1 MATNEPNINMSLTY
15 SSMLE
20 LGTELIPF
28 NLSNTVSKKHFSS
41 DELDNSKPSLIMFI
55 CNHCPYVIHYHSEI
69 KQISHDYKDQ
79 INIVAIS
86 SNDIDNYPQD
96 GPKEMHDLWEKLGLS
111 FPYLFDE
118 TQTIAKA
125 YKAECTPE
133 FYLFDTNRKLVY
145 RGRLDESSPNS
156 NIQPSGKDIRN
167 ALDNLFNDEEI
178 SNDQFPSM
186 GCNIKWK

>member
-1 MATNEPNINMSLTY
+1 
-15 SSMLE
+15 MLA

-28 NLSNTVSKKHFSS
+28 DLSNTATRKNFSS
-41 DELDNSKPSLIMFI
+41 DELDNSKPSLVMFI

-69 KQISHDYKDQ
+69 QQISKDYKDL

-86 SNDIDNYPQD
+86 SNDVEIYPQD
-96 GPKEMHDLWEKLGLS
+96 GPQEMSDLWEELGLS

-118 TQTIAKA
+118 TQMIAKA

-133 FYLFDTNRKLVY
+133 SYLFDSNKKLVY
-145 RGRLDESSPNS
+145 RGRLDESTPNS

-167 ALDNLFNDEEI
+167 ALDNLLNNAEI
-178 SNDQFPSM
+178 DSEQFPSL

>member
-1 MATNEPNINMSLTY
+1 
-15 SSMLE
+15 MLE

-28 NLSNTVSKKHFSS
+28 DLSNTVSKKHFSS

-69 KQISHDYKDQ
+69 KQISQDYKDQ

>member
-1 MATNEPNINMSLTY
+1 MALTY

-28 NLSNTVSKKHFSS
+28 DLLNTVSKKHFSS
-41 DELDNSKPSLIMFI
+41 DELDYSKPSLIMFI

-86 SNDIDNYPQD
+86 SNDVDNYPQD
-96 GPKEMHDLWEKLGLS
+96 GPKEMHDLWEKLGIS

>member
-1 MATNEPNINMSLTY
+1 MSLTY
-15 SSMLE
+15 SSMLD
-20 LGTELIPF
+20 LGTNLIKF
-28 NLSNTVSKKHFSS
+28 NLLNSLTGNKFSS
-41 DELDNSKPSLIMFI
+41 DSIDKEKPTLIMFI
-55 CNHCPYVIHYHSEI
+55 CNHCPYVIHYHRELI
-69 KQISHDYKDQ
+69 KFSNDYSKTVNM
-79 INIVAIS
+79 IAIS
-86 SNDIDNYPQD
+86 SNDIVNYPED
-96 GPKEMHDLWEKLGLS
+96 SPEKMKEIWSKLGLS
-111 FPYLFDE
+111 FPYLYDE

>member
-1 MATNEPNINMSLTY
+1 MSLTY

-86 SNDIDNYPQD
+86 SNDVDNYPQD

-178 SNDQFPSM
+178 NNDQFPSM

>member
-1 MATNEPNINMSLTY
+1 
-15 SSMLE
+15 MLP
-20 LGTELIPF
+20 LGTKLIAFELID
-28 NLSNTVSKKHFSS
+28 TVSEKNFSS
-41 DELDNSKPSLIMFI
+41 DEFEISKPTLIMFI

-69 KQISHDYKDQ
+69 QKIYKDYKDQ
-79 INIVAIS
+79 INMVAIS

-96 GPKEMHDLWEKLGLS
+96 APEHMQDLWKELGLS

-118 TQTIAKA
+118 TQMVAKA

-133 FYLFDTNRKLVY
+133 FYLFDNNDKLVY

-156 NIQPSGKDIRN
+156 EILPSGKDLRDSIE
-167 ALDNLFNDEEI
+167 NLLNEREI
-178 SNDQFPSM
+178 SLEQFPSM